1 MASIPPFHSSN
12 KSAPRPFLD
21 QVEDQY
27 NKRIDDDVSKLVDCY
42 TDIVRIGENKDK
54 DKFKVAQEGYQIES
68 QAAQIVR
75 SCESLLS
82 LTNELK
88 QFLLLNDAQT
98 LGQLRKAQSEKLVE
112 STTTIKNQVISMKD
126 ELSKAVFDLETVYYR
141 PLADE

>member
-1 MASIPPFHSSN
+1 
-12 KSAPRPFLD
+12 
-21 QVEDQY
+21 
-27 NKRIDDDVSKLVDCY
+27 
-42 TDIVRIGENKDK
+42 
-54 DKFKVAQEGYQIES
+54 KFKVAQEGYQIES

-98 LGQLRKAQSEKLVE
+98 LAQLRKAQSEKLVE
-112 STTTIKNQVISMKD
+112 STTTIKSQVNLMKD

-141 PLADE
+141 SLTDE